1 MAGKRDQKEKKKTKK
16 KRNQKPVVVAQRPK
30 QVHPSS
36 TSAPTETFG
45 GFQRLDDETIKYFLE
60 VKSHFDSLDDP
71 EEQALLVSTYLPP

>member
-36 TSAPTETFG
+36 TSAPTETFS

-71 EEQALLVSTYLPP
+71 KEQTLLVSTYLPP